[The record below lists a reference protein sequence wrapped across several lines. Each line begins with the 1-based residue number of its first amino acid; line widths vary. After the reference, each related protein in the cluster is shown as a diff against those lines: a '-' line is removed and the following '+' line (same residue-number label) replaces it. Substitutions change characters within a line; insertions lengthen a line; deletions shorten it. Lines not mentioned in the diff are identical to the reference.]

1 VRMPATD
8 LEPRDRLIVGL
19 DLPGVEQ
26 AEAMVER
33 LGDSV
38 TFYKIGY
45 QLAYAGGLPLV
56 KKLADMGKKVFIDL
70 KLHDIGNTVARG
82 VESIAKSGAT
92 FLTVHAYPQT
102 MKAAVEARGAN
113 LKILAVTVLTSYDD
127 ADLEAAGYRLGVA
140 DLVAQRARQAE
151 ALGIDG
157 LVSSAEEAA
166 NLRKIVGRQVSLV
179 TPGIRPAGSD
189 IGDQKRVM
197 TPARAIEAGADYL
210 VVARPVVEAADPRA
224 VAEAIVAEIAPV
236 VVG

>member
-1 VRMPATD
+1 MPATD

-26 AEAMVER
+26 AEAMVAR

-82 VESIAKSGAT
+82 VEGIAKSGAT

-127 ADLEAAGYRLGVA
+127 ADLEASGYRLGVA

-210 VVARPVVEAADPRA
+210 VVARPVVEAAYPRA